1 VLGSTAD
8 VPGSTSDVLSSVL
21 ESTSGG
27 KDGLFYGIFV
37 EWENSSFPKPRNDCL
52 RSNCFVPSL

>member
-1 VLGSTAD
+1 MLGSTAD

-27 KDGLFYGIFV
+27 ERQAIL
-37 EWENSSFPKPRNDCL
+37 WHLC
-52 RSNCFVPSL
+52 